1 MQKHFW
7 QELCLFQVYPFP
19 LNHCL
24 FISRTEEK
32 YEEHPLIDVFNVYLQ
47 IFLSQALEPG
57 FLSAIIEE
65 KGKASLEQQHVKK
78 GA

>member
-1 MQKHFW
+1 MIDMDVFYFR
-7 QELCLFQVYPFP
+7 L
-19 LNHCL
+19 
-24 FISRTEEK
+24 EEK

-65 KGKASLEQQHVKK
+65 KGRQLQQDFEIFLDYLP
-78 GA
+78 